1 MRGEAQGLLSDRGM
15 ASEDAVDPIIAEA
28 DRRAERAKASLLE
41 RVDVLKHKITDAR
54 HMIDLPSQIASHPWP
69 AVGVAFALGVA
80 AGFGRKSAATAKAS
94 ERTLRD
100 VMLTAAVSLGL
111 RVVRDAVLGQLSE
124 LARQWWVRRGS
135 EVPVSEIRT
144 GERADL
150 EPFLEH

>member
-1 MRGEAQGLLSDRGM
+1 MRGEAHGLLSDRGM
-15 ASEDAVDPIIAEA
+15 ASQDVVDPTIADA

-41 RVDVLKHKITDAR
+41 RVDLLKHKITDAK
-54 HMIDLPSQIASHPWP
+54 HMLDLPEQIASHPWP

-80 AGFGRKSAATAKAS
+80 AGFGRKSAATAEAS

-100 VMLTAAVSLGL
+100 VMVTAAVSLGL

-124 LARQWWVRRGS
+124 LARQWWVQRGAEAEAS
-135 EVPVSEIRT
+135 ETRT
-144 GERADL
+144 DGRVDV